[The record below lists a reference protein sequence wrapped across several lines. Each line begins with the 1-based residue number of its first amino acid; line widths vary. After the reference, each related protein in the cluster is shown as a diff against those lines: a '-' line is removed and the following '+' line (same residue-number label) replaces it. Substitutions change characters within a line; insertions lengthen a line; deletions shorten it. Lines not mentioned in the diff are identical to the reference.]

1 MRRTLAALSP
11 ALASALAPC
20 CFGAEV
26 AEPGSA
32 PLKGQGLLQPTGC
45 TWERGVKRPR
55 VEFVKLASE
64 HDVVNLGQ
72 GFPDFPPPEFAVEAF
87 QHAVSGD
94 FMLNQYTKTFGYP
107 PLTKILASFFGK
119 LLGQEIDP
127 LRNVLVTVGGYG
139 ALFTAF
145 QALVDEGDEVII
157 IEPFFDCY
165 EPMTMMAGGHPV
177 FVPLKPGPIQNGELG
192 SSSNWQLDPMELAS
206 KFTSRTKALVLNT
219 PNNPLGKVFSR
230 EELELV
236 ASLCQQHD
244 VVCITDEVYQWMV
257 YDGHQ
262 HISIASLPGMWE
274 RTLTIGS
281 AGKTFSATGWK
292 VGWVLGPDHIMKH
305 LRTVHQNSVFHC
317 PTQSQA
323 AVAESFEREQL
334 LFRQPSSYFVQFPQ
348 AMQRCRDHM
357 IHSLQ
362 SVGLKPIIPQG
373 SYFLITDISDFKR
386 KMPDLPG
393 AVDEPYDR
401 RFVKWMIKNKR
412 GAPSHPKFSTV
423 PAMPPI
429 WTPILPNLLQPACP
443 CSPSSAQATPLGDI
457 GSPIGQLNGGVAGRG
472 ESHWQRRD
480 RRCVRNMAERG
491 RKRPCGPGEHGQ
503 RIEWRKWKQQKKEEK
518 KKWKDLKLMKK
529 LERQRA
535 QEEQAKRQ
543 EEEEAAAEKED
554 RGRPYTLSVA
564 LPGSILDNAQ
574 SPELRTYLAGQ
585 IARACAIFCVD
596 EIVVFDEEG
605 QDAKTVE
612 GEFTGVGKKGQACVQ
627 LARILQYLECPQYL
641 RKAFFPKHQD
651 LQFAGLLNP
660 LDSPHHMRQDEESEF
675 REGIV
680 VDRPTRPGH
689 GSFVNCG
696 MKKEVKID
704 KNLEPGLRVT
714 VRLNQ
719 QQLPDSVTP
728 PDCKTYHGKVV
739 SSQDPRTKAGLYWG
753 YTVRLAS
760 CLSAVFAEA
769 PFQDGY
775 DLTIGTSERGSD
787 VASAQLPNFRKPSS
801 SPWPP
806 CSLASPRRVPGTP
819 ESSKGPR
826 TSVKQQRNQGL
837 CRSLGTDATRLVSKN
852 HHL

>member
-1 MRRTLAALSP
+1 MPSEGRCWETLKALRSSDKGRLCYYRDWLLRREDVLEECMSLPKLSSYSGWVVEHVLP
-11 ALASALAPC
+11 HMQENQPLSETSPSSTSASALDQPSFVPKSPDAS
-20 CFGAEV
+20 
-26 AEPGSA
+26 SA
-32 PLKGQGLLQPTGC
+32 FSPASPATPNGTKGKDESQHTESMVLQSSRGIKVEGC
-45 TWERGVKRPR
+45 VRMYELVHRMKGTLAMAKQLQARRLDGIDYNPW

-72 GFPDFPPPEFAVEAF
+72 GFPDFPPPDFAVEAF

-107 PLTKILASFFGK
+107 PLTKILASFFGE

-165 EPMTMMAGGHPV
+165 EPMTMMAGGRPV
-177 FVPLKPGPIQNGELG
+177 FVSLKPGPIQNGELG
-192 SSSNWQLDPMELAS
+192 SSSNWQLDPMELAG

-357 IHSLQ
+357 IRSLQ

-401 RFVKWMIKNKR
+401 RFVKWMIKNK
-412 GAPSHPKFSTV
+412 GLVAIPVSIFYSV
-423 PAMPPI
+423 PHQKHFDHYIRFCFVKDEATLQAMDEK
-429 WTPILPNLLQPACP
+429 L
-443 CSPSSAQATPLGDI
+443 
-457 GSPIGQLNGGVAGRG
+457 
-472 ESHWQRRD
+472 
-480 RRCVRNMAERG
+480 
-491 RKRPCGPGEHGQ
+491 
-503 RIEWRKWKQQKKEEK
+503 RKWK
-518 KKWKDLKLMKK
+518 
-529 LERQRA
+529 
-535 QEEQAKRQ
+535 
-543 EEEEAAAEKED
+543 
-554 RGRPYTLSVA
+554 V
-564 LPGSILDNAQ
+564 
-574 SPELRTYLAGQ
+574 EL
-585 IARACAIFCVD
+585 
-596 EIVVFDEEG
+596 
-605 QDAKTVE
+605 
-612 GEFTGVGKKGQACVQ
+612 
-627 LARILQYLECPQYL
+627 
-641 RKAFFPKHQD
+641 
-651 LQFAGLLNP
+651 
-660 LDSPHHMRQDEESEF
+660 
-675 REGIV
+675 
-680 VDRPTRPGH
+680 
-689 GSFVNCG
+689 
-696 MKKEVKID
+696 
-704 KNLEPGLRVT
+704 
-714 VRLNQ
+714 
-719 QQLPDSVTP
+719 
-728 PDCKTYHGKVV
+728 
-739 SSQDPRTKAGLYWG
+739 
-753 YTVRLAS
+753 
-760 CLSAVFAEA
+760 
-769 PFQDGY
+769 
-775 DLTIGTSERGSD
+775 
-787 VASAQLPNFRKPSS
+787 
-801 SPWPP
+801 
-806 CSLASPRRVPGTP
+806 
-819 ESSKGPR
+819 
-826 TSVKQQRNQGL
+826 
-837 CRSLGTDATRLVSKN
+837 
-852 HHL
+852 

>member
-1 MRRTLAALSP
+1 MGEPRRKLLVSEAQGGTGVPGRGLARRGAGEKVVPRRLRALGSP
-11 ALASALAPC
+11 ELAMA
-20 CFGAEV
+20 
-26 AEPGSA
+26 
-32 PLKGQGLLQPTGC
+32 KQLQARRLDGIDYNP
-45 TWERGVKRPR
+45 W

-72 GFPDFPPPEFAVEAF
+72 GFPDFPPPDFAVEAF

-107 PLTKILASFFGK
+107 PLTKILASFFGE

-165 EPMTMMAGGHPV
+165 EPMTMMAGGRPV
-177 FVPLKPGPIQNGELG
+177 FVSLKPGPIQNGELG
-192 SSSNWQLDPMELAS
+192 SSSNWQLDPMELAG

-357 IHSLQ
+357 IRSLQ

-401 RFVKWMIKNKR
+401 RFVKWMIKNK
-412 GAPSHPKFSTV
+412 GLVAIPVSIFYSV
-423 PAMPPI
+423 PHQKHFDHYIRFCFVKDEATLQAMDEK
-429 WTPILPNLLQPACP
+429 L
-443 CSPSSAQATPLGDI
+443 
-457 GSPIGQLNGGVAGRG
+457 
-472 ESHWQRRD
+472 
-480 RRCVRNMAERG
+480 
-491 RKRPCGPGEHGQ
+491 
-503 RIEWRKWKQQKKEEK
+503 RKWK
-518 KKWKDLKLMKK
+518 
-529 LERQRA
+529 
-535 QEEQAKRQ
+535 
-543 EEEEAAAEKED
+543 
-554 RGRPYTLSVA
+554 V
-564 LPGSILDNAQ
+564 
-574 SPELRTYLAGQ
+574 EL
-585 IARACAIFCVD
+585 
-596 EIVVFDEEG
+596 
-605 QDAKTVE
+605 
-612 GEFTGVGKKGQACVQ
+612 
-627 LARILQYLECPQYL
+627 
-641 RKAFFPKHQD
+641 
-651 LQFAGLLNP
+651 
-660 LDSPHHMRQDEESEF
+660 
-675 REGIV
+675 
-680 VDRPTRPGH
+680 
-689 GSFVNCG
+689 
-696 MKKEVKID
+696 
-704 KNLEPGLRVT
+704 
-714 VRLNQ
+714 
-719 QQLPDSVTP
+719 
-728 PDCKTYHGKVV
+728 
-739 SSQDPRTKAGLYWG
+739 
-753 YTVRLAS
+753 
-760 CLSAVFAEA
+760 
-769 PFQDGY
+769 
-775 DLTIGTSERGSD
+775 
-787 VASAQLPNFRKPSS
+787 
-801 SPWPP
+801 
-806 CSLASPRRVPGTP
+806 
-819 ESSKGPR
+819 
-826 TSVKQQRNQGL
+826 
-837 CRSLGTDATRLVSKN
+837 
-852 HHL
+852 